1 MYIQKLKEIFQQKFQ
16 TLGKKFLSNHQSQI
30 FLSKHTKLVDSVLIK
45 LWNVR
50 GLEAN
55 LCLVA
60 VGGYG
65 RSELFPYS
73 DVDILIL
80 SKNKLTKKETESVS
94 GFITDCWDLGLKI
107 GHSVRNMNEAREEFH
122 KDVTT
127 ATNLLENR
135 FVVGDQIVFKK
146 LLLLI
151 DKEMSVNNFYIKKIN
166 EQTKRHKK
174 FRDSAYQLE
183 PNIKESPGG
192 LRDLQTIIWISSSQK
207 KGRTI
212 EDLLKYKVI
221 DKDEFNKITLHRNRI
236 NKRRILLHLLSK
248 STEDRLSFDLQNQ
261 LAEALGYLSKDNK
274 KASEIVMK
282 YYYKSV
288 NYIILFNEIILKRL
302 DPKKYSATQIDH
314 PVDFIKYNNLL
325 EIKSTTN
332 RQLIKHLFAP
342 FLIMQQDKD
351 IDGFGPNL
359 LGALNNLSKL
369 IDSKVRKH
377 KDNKKSFLSVL
388 KGSNKV
394 NRTLRLMNK
403 TNVLGKFIPQ
413 FGKVVAQMQHDL
425 FHIYTVDEHTLNLI
439 ENIRRF
445 GKPKLKHE
453 FPECYRIFI
462 NFKNPEILYLAAIF
476 HDIAKG
482 RGGDHSELGEK
493 IARRF
498 VKTYK
503 LTGEDKSMIPWLVKA
518 HLNMSSTAQKKD
530 LSDPEIIDTFANFV
544 GNQKSL
550 DALYLLTIADIR
562 ATSPHVWN
570 EWKSSLLSNLYNLT
584 TKNLSRRFLSTDE
597 IIKIRKSAAED
608 ILKKYTVN
616 KADYIE
622 LWREF
627 GLEYFFR
634 FEEYDIAWH
643 TRILLPHLMTSE
655 PIVRAHHGNYGNGI
669 EVMIYTKD
677 SSALF
682 AKIVKFF
689 EKINIEIMQA
699 RVFTT
704 SHGYALDMFSLMIE
718 SSSNYVFGDLFKAIE
733 KGLTTAIK
741 DNYELNKTKL
751 SKTKQAIHHNFD
763 TDVSFHKNKEG
774 NFDLQIITDQKSGI
788 LNLISSEINFFGFS
802 INDARINTLGNRVED
817 LFVISSDKK
826 QITAENLT
834 VLASNLSVKLENEI

>member
-1 MYIQKLKEIFQQKFQ
+1 M
-16 TLGKKFLSNHQSQI
+16 LGENFIKNHQSQI
-30 FLSKHTKLVDSVLIK
+30 FLSKHTKLVDSSLIN
-45 LWNVR
+45 LWNAR
-50 GLEAN
+50 NLKGS
-55 LCLVA
+55 LCLIA

-73 DVDILIL
+73 DVDILVL
-80 SKNKLTKKETESVS
+80 SKNKLTKNETESVS

-107 GHSVRNMNEAREEFH
+107 GHSVRDMNEVKEEFH

-135 FVVGDQIVFKK
+135 FITGGQIVYKK

-151 DKEMSVNNFYIKKIN
+151 DKEISVSKFYKEKIK

-174 FRDSAYQLE
+174 YKDSAYQLE

-192 LRDLQTIIWISSSQK
+192 LRDLQTVIWISNSQK
-207 KGRTI
+207 KGRTL
-212 EDLLKYKVI
+212 EELLQYKVI
-221 DKDEFNKITLHRNRI
+221 DKNEFNKITLHRNRI

-261 LAEALGYLSKDNK
+261 LAEALGYSSKDNK

-282 YYYKSV
+282 YYYKSI
-288 NYIILFNEIILKRL
+288 NYIILFNEILLKRL
-302 DPKKYSATQIDH
+302 NPKKYSTSQVDH
-314 PVDFIKYNNLL
+314 PIGFIKYNNLL
-325 EIKSTTN
+325 EIKN
-332 RQLIKHLFAP
+332 INNKQLIKYLFAP

-351 IDGFGPNL
+351 VVGFGPNL

-369 IDSKVRKH
+369 IDSKVRNQKE
-377 KDNKKSFLSVL
+377 NQNSFLSVL
-388 KGSNKV
+388 KGSDKV

-439 ENIRRF
+439 ENIRSF
-445 GKPKLKHE
+445 SKSKLKNE
-453 FPECYRIFI
+453 FPECYKIFI
-462 NFKNPEILYLAAIF
+462 NFKDPEILYLAAIF

-482 RGGDHSELGEK
+482 RGGDHSELGEI

-498 VKTYK
+498 VKNYK
-503 LTGEDKSMIPWLVKA
+503 LTGEHKSMIPWLVKA

-530 LSDPEIIDTFANFV
+530 LSDPEVIDNFANFV
-544 GNQKSL
+544 ENQKNL
-550 DALYLLTIADIR
+550 NALYLLTVADIR

-584 TKNLSRRFLSTDE
+584 TKNLSRRSLSIDE
-597 IIKIRKSAAED
+597 TIKIRKSAAED
-608 ILKKYTVN
+608 ILRKYKVN
-616 KADYIE
+616 KSDYKE

-634 FEEYDIAWH
+634 FEEQDIAWH
-643 TRILLPHLMTSE
+643 TRILLPHLITSE
-655 PIVRAHHGNYGNGI
+655 PIVRAHHGNYANGI

-677 SSALF
+677 SNALF

-689 EKINIEIMQA
+689 ETINVEIMQA

-704 SHGYALDMFSLMIE
+704 NHGYALDMFSLMVE
-718 SSSNYVFGDLFKAIE
+718 SSSNFTFADLFKVIE
-733 KGLTTAIK
+733 KGLTFAIK

-763 TDVSFHKNKEG
+763 TDVSFHKNKKG

-788 LNLISSEINFFGFS
+788 LDLISNEIIFFGFS

-826 QITAENLT
+826 QITTENLT
-834 VLASNLSVKLENEI
+834 ALASNLRVKLENEI

>member
-1 MYIQKLKEIFQQKFQ
+1 MYIQELKERFEQKFQ
-16 TLGKKFLSNHQSQI
+16 TLGKKFLNDHQSQI
-30 FLSKHTKLVDSVLIK
+30 FLSKHTKLVDNSLVK
-45 LWNVR
+45 LWQSRNIQ
-50 GLEAN
+50 GE

-73 DVDILIL
+73 DVDILVL
-80 SKNKLTKKETESVS
+80 SKEKLNKDETERVS

-107 GHSVRNMNEAREEFH
+107 GHSVRSIFEAREEFH

-135 FVVGDQIVFKK
+135 FVTGNPIIFRK
-146 LLLLI
+146 LLSLI
-151 DKEMSVNNFYIKKIN
+151 DREVSVKNFYKEKIK
-166 EQTKRHKK
+166 EQTNRRKK
-174 FRDSAYQLE
+174 YKDSAYQLE

-192 LRDLQTIIWISSSQK
+192 LRDLQTVTWISNSQK

-212 EDLLKYKVI
+212 EDLLKHKVI
-221 DKDEFNKITLHRNRI
+221 DKNEFNKITLHRNRI
-236 NKRRILLHLLSK
+236 TKRRILLHLLSK
-248 STEDRLSFDLQNQ
+248 STEDRLSFDLQNL
-261 LAEALGYLSKDNK
+261 LAEALGYQSIGNK

-282 YYYKSV
+282 YYYKSI
-288 NYIILFNEIILKRL
+288 NYIILFNEILLKRL
-302 DPKKYSATQIDH
+302 DPKKYPICQIKY
-314 PVDFIKYNNLL
+314 PIKFIKYNNLL
-325 EIKSTTN
+325 EIKNTSN
-332 RQLIKHLFAP
+332 SQLLKYLFAP

-351 IDGFGPNL
+351 IVGFGPNL
-359 LGALNNLSKL
+359 LGSLNNISKS
-369 IDSKVRKH
+369 ISSQVRNQKRQQ
-377 KDNKKSFLSVL
+377 DLFLKIL
-388 KGSNKV
+388 KGSDKV
-394 NRTLRLMNK
+394 NRALRLMNK

-445 GKPKLKHE
+445 SKHKLKHE
-453 FPECYRIFI
+453 FPECYRVFV
-462 NFKNPEILYLAAIF
+462 NFNDPEILYIAAIF

-482 RGGDHSELGEK
+482 RGGDHSKLGEK

-498 VKTYK
+498 VRDYK
-503 LTGEDKSMIPWLVKA
+503 LNGEYETIIPWLVKS
-518 HLNMSSTAQKKD
+518 HLNMSNTAQKKD
-530 LSDPEIIDTFANFV
+530 LSDPEVINSFANFV
-544 GNQKSL
+544 GSQRNL
-550 DALYLLTIADIR
+550 DALYLLTVADIR

-584 TKNLSRRFLSTDE
+584 TKNLSRRSLSINE
-597 IIKIRKSAAED
+597 IIKIRKKAAEN
-608 ILKKYTVN
+608 ILKKYTISKN
-616 KADYIE
+616 DYKD

-627 GLEYFFR
+627 GLKYFFR
-634 FEEYDIAWH
+634 FEEQEIARH
-643 TRILLPHLMTSE
+643 TRLLLPHLMTKE

-682 AKIVKFF
+682 AKIIKFF
-689 EKINIEIMQA
+689 EKIDIEIMQA

-704 SHGYALDMFSLMIE
+704 SHGYALDIFSLMVE
-718 SSSNYVFGDLFKAIE
+718 SSSNFIFADLFKVIE
-733 KGLTTAIK
+733 KGLTIAIK
-741 DNYELNKTKL
+741 DNYELNKAKL

-763 TDVSFHKNKEG
+763 TEVSFHKNKEG

-788 LNLISSEINFFGFS
+788 LNLISNEINFFGFS

-826 QITAENLT
+826 QITKKNLAL
-834 VLASNLSVKLENEI
+834 LASNLRVKLENEI

>member
-1 MYIQKLKEIFQQKFQ
+1 MYIQKLKEVLQQKFQ
-16 TLGKKFLSNHQSQI
+16 TLGKNFLRNHQSQI
-30 FLSKHTKLVDSVLIK
+30 FLSKHTQLVDSSLIN
-45 LWNVR
+45 LWNARDLR
-50 GLEAN
+50 GN

-73 DVDILIL
+73 DVDILVL
-80 SKNKLTKKETESVS
+80 SNNKLSNKESESIS

-107 GHSVRNMNEAREEFH
+107 GHSVRSMGEVREEFH

-127 ATNLLENR
+127 ATNLLESR
-135 FVVGDQIVFKK
+135 FIFGDQVIFKK

-151 DKEMSVNNFYIKKIN
+151 DKEMSVNNFYIEKIK

-174 FRDSAYQLE
+174 YKDSAYQLE
-183 PNIKESPGG
+183 PNLKESPGG
-192 LRDLQTIIWISSSQK
+192 LRDLQMVIWISSSQK
-207 KGRTI
+207 KGKTI
-212 EDLLKYKVI
+212 EDLLKYNVI
-221 DKDEFNKITLHRNRI
+221 DKNEFNKITLHKNRI

-261 LAEALGYLSKDNK
+261 LAEALGYQSKDNK
-274 KASEIVMK
+274 KSSEIVMK

-288 NYIILFNEIILKRL
+288 NYIILFNEILLKRL
-302 DPKKYSATQIDH
+302 DPKKYSTTQIDH
-314 PVDFIKYNNLL
+314 SINFIKYNNLL

-332 RQLIKHLFAP
+332 KQLIKYLFTP

-351 IDGFGPNL
+351 IVGFGPNL
-359 LGALNNLSKL
+359 LGALNNISKS
-369 IDSKVRKH
+369 ISSKVRSQKRQQEF
-377 KDNKKSFLSVL
+377 FLSIL
-388 KGSNKV
+388 QGKNKV

-445 GKPKLKHE
+445 SKPRLKHE
-453 FPECYRIFI
+453 FPECYKIFI
-462 NFKNPEILYLAAIF
+462 DFKDPEILYLAAIF

-482 RGGDHSELGEK
+482 RGGNHSELGEK

-503 LTGEDKSMIPWLVKA
+503 LTGEHKSMIPWLVKA
-518 HLNMSSTAQKKD
+518 HLNMSNTAQKRD
-530 LSDPEIIDTFANFV
+530 LSDPEIINCFANFV
-544 GNQKSL
+544 GNQRNL
-550 DALYLLTIADIR
+550 DALYLLTVADIR

-584 TKNLSRRFLSTDE
+584 QKNLSRRALSTDE
-597 IIKIRKSAAED
+597 IIKIRKRSAED
-608 ILKKYTVN
+608 ILKKYAVN
-616 KADYIE
+616 KADYKN

-634 FEEYDIAWH
+634 FEEQDIAWH
-643 TRILLPHLMTSE
+643 TRLLLPHLKTSE

-682 AKIVKFF
+682 AKIIKFF
-689 EKINIEIMQA
+689 EKIDVEIMQA

-704 SHGYALDMFSLMIE
+704 SHGYALDIFSLMIE
-718 SSSNYVFGDLFKAIE
+718 SSSNFIFADLFKMIE
-733 KGLTTAIK
+733 KGLTIAIK
-741 DNYELNKTKL
+741 EDYELNKSKL

-763 TDVSFHKNKEG
+763 TEVSFHKNKEG

-788 LNLISSEINFFGFS
+788 LNLISNEINFFGFS

-817 LFVISSDKK
+817 LFVISSDRKK
-826 QITAENLT
+826 ITTENLA
-834 VLASNLSVKLENEI
+834 VLASNLRVKLENEI